1 MWDALQAFQSM
12 SSEPTSSM
20 SARSTASRKSTMF
33 RQLQRAEGATIPS
46 KPMNAAAAATSWV
59 RW

>member
-1 MWDALQAFQSM
+1 
-12 SSEPTSSM
+12 
-20 SARSTASRKSTMF
+20 MF